1 MESVCVTLL
10 NYSGEQLFQI
20 PDMEAYLDETFF
32 PKKIAVPPEN
42 RGTHDNLVENVPPEI
57 ATRER
62 NEFAVTVHEFLRR
75 EQARL
80 GGASHATAA
89 FLVLLHTESGRE
101 LLPCKSLMGQLFK
114 VALLDSDRHNIL
126 LTVVARPPPVLR
138 LLHEHPLARWTLIHG
153 TLGDYWSQDGP
164 TYMVI
169 VRFDEYDVA
178 REISFVTWY
187 DLFYSTFPLGEDK
200 DSQDAVVATKDA
212 VPDKLTEEENFD
224 FSKVWL
230 LKNWCFDD
238 FEHTLREHFR
248 RIGCDQAVEM
258 REHNSVVHGLPGGN
272 IIWDLMKCLDCCK
285 TSTLVSRWRAEVQAR
300 SIRLFELLCDL
311 GMLGPLMKS
320 LEDNM
325 KRSTRRPRRSEEYE
339 SGDWEC
345 RSGDWDRSIADD
357 MGFPEVRDAIKKMLG
372 SDK

>member
-1 MESVCVTLL
+1 M
-10 NYSGEQLFQI
+10 
-20 PDMEAYLDETFF
+20 
-32 PKKIAVPPEN
+32 
-42 RGTHDNLVENVPPEI
+42 HENVPPEI

-62 NEFAVTVHEFLRR
+62 NEFAVTVYEFLRR

-138 LLHEHPLARWTLIHG
+138 LLHEHPFPDRWGYRTCK
-153 TLGDYWSQDGP
+153 
-164 TYMVI
+164 MVF

-178 REISFVTWY
+178 REISFVYWADFVY
-187 DLFYSTFPLGEDK
+187 TFL
-200 DSQDAVVATKDA
+200 DADAMLNQKFVVATKDA
-212 VPDKLTEEENFD
+212 VPDKAAVQTEGQSYEELVLAVHESVN
-224 FSKVWL
+224 VWL
-230 LKNWCFDD
+230 LRNWCYDD

-248 RIGCDQAVEM
+248 RIGCEQAVEM
-258 REHNSVVHGLPGGN
+258 REHISGGN
-272 IIWDLMKCLDCCK
+272 IIWG
-285 TSTLVSRWRAEVQAR
+285 LVKSLWETNELVIRGVDNGWRATAGGSRLEVQSR
-300 SIRLFELLCDL
+300 SIRLIELLCDL

-320 LEDNM
+320 FEDKDM
-325 KRSTRRPRRSEEYE
+325 EKYYASTWR
-339 SGDWEC
+339 
-345 RSGDWDRSIADD
+345 DWDRSIADD